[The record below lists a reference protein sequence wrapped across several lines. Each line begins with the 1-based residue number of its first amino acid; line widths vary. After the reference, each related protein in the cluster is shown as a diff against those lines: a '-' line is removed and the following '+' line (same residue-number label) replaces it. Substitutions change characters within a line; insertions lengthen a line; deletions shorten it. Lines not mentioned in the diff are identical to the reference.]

1 MQRLQRQVLPPAEDL
16 NSTTMWMW
24 ESGTHTFCFFCF
36 PHGDVSRSSLGTVIS
51 FFFCIIV
58 HIDFFSFRLFF
69 FHPLK
74 KTINTIKEA
83 LFTNSMRFRLERS
96 LQEKTQEREKHE
108 DGRVSHC
115 FTLFD
120 SLRCTV
126 WFSTRVTTYWTGNM
140 QTQSSWNQ
148 HEDNWHGGN
157 KILSRVTESRPKTTV
172 LTPFYKYKCK
182 LRI

>member
-69 FHPLK
+69 SSIK
-74 KTINTIKEA
+74 KNYKYHKRSIIYKLHAFQVRAITARKNTG
-83 LFTNSMRFRLERS
+83 ER
-96 LQEKTQEREKHE
+96 KTW
-108 DGRVSHC
+108 GWTC
-115 FTLFD
+115 FTLFHVVWQLEMYSLVQHTCYDLLNRKHANTEQLKPTWRQLTWREQNIVQSNWITTQNNSSD
-120 SLRCTV
+120 SLL
-126 WFSTRVTTYWTGNM
+126 
-140 QTQSSWNQ
+140 Q
-148 HEDNWHGGN
+148 
-157 KILSRVTESRPKTTV
+157 I
-172 LTPFYKYKCK
+172 
-182 LRI
+182 